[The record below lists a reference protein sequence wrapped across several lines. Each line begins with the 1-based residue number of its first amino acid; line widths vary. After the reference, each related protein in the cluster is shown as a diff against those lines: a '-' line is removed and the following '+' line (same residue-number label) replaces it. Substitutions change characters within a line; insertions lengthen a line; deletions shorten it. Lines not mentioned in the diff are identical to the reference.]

1 MVFKLSAEVKSR
13 LTWIVTD
20 LWRIRQVLQ
29 GFLAIFRARSRN
41 LVHNLSNTCSKV
53 YVTTEFEN
61 NNKCTAFWCI
71 IHEDLVEIFLSA
83 SERLQGRKQHIRMD
97 VPWFTSLQHKQE
109 SGQSRLNIIM
119 WNELFFPRCLVK
131 SKSKSLPAKPNQTG
145 GVIDASLWRVTTLR
159 PMWGGCFR
167 RLTELR

>member
-1 MVFKLSAEVKSR
+1 MGFEVNA
-13 LTWIVTD
+13 L
-20 LWRIRQVLQ
+20 
-29 GFLAIFRARSRN
+29 
-41 LVHNLSNTCSKV
+41 LV
-53 YVTTEFEN
+53 
-61 NNKCTAFWCI
+61 
-71 IHEDLVEIFLSA
+71 IFLFNNRQWAA
-83 SERLQGRKQHIRMD
+83 SGRKEHIRMD
-97 VPWFTSLQHKQE
+97 VPWFTSLRYKQE

-145 GVIDASLWRVTTLR
+145 GVVDAPLWRVTTLR